1 MLVFTYIYVKQFSLI
16 GGRRSRS
23 GALSIGT
30 PRRRGKERPP
40 QDIVSEESE
49 ETSSSDGE
57 DPDYGHDEIGFSHI
71 PDAPEPTQDTPRP
84 KRRTRARARDH
95 TDVGSANVLA
105 TKPGRPRRPKK
116 PFTPHASHD

>member
-57 DPDYGHDEIGFSHI
+57 DHDYGHDEIGFSQI

-84 KRRTRARARDH
+84 KRRTRARARE
-95 TDVGSANVLA
+95 
-105 TKPGRPRRPKK
+105 R
-116 PFTPHASHD
+116 

>member
-40 QDIVSEESE
+40 QDIVSEKSE
-49 ETSSSDGE
+49 EISSSDGE
-57 DPDYGHDEIGFSHI
+57 DPDYSHDEIGFSQI
-71 PDAPEPTQDTPRP
+71 PDAPGPTQDTPPP
-84 KRRTRARARDH
+84 KRRTRARGHGITLMSGALTSCQLSPSSSSQETFH
-95 TDVGSANVLA
+95 PTSV
-105 TKPGRPRRPKK
+105 P
-116 PFTPHASHD
+116 

>member
-1 MLVFTYIYVKQFSLI
+1 VSFEFCAEMQC
-16 GGRRSRS
+16 
-23 GALSIGT
+23 
-30 PRRRGKERPP
+30 RGLDGVAKKWHSN
-40 QDIVSEESE
+40 IVSEESE

-57 DPDYGHDEIGFSHI
+57 DPDYGHDEIGFSQI
-71 PDAPEPTQDTPRP
+71 PNAPEPTQDTPRP

-116 PFTPHASHD
+116 PFTPHPSHD